1 MNTYAAQ
8 LLRVTAETGEHP
20 LRRLRVGSLKLE
32 NLLEWINN
40 VGHEILNL
48 VVRTGSKL
56 QREFGTVEASRSR
69 GEEGSAGWKTERLKR
84 EGAAALRKE

>member
-8 LLRVTAETGEHP
+8 LLRVTAATGEHP

-40 VGHEILNL
+40 VGHAILHL
-48 VVRTGSKL
+48 VLRTGFKL
-56 QREFGTVEASRSR
+56 QREFGTVEDSPSQ
-69 GEEGSAGWKTERLKR
+69 GEEGSASWKKAFCRVT
-84 EGAAALRKE
+84 